1 VGGWASGNWRTTCSC
16 SSTGH
21 SPEPL
26 GVDEAV
32 WVEDDVMGRVTA
44 VVQGGQAGDRAAAR
58 RELAGIWAEVEEGG
72 GDAFHRCVIAH
83 FLADLQD
90 DLQDELVW
98 DERALAAVAGVTDER
113 AQEYHPS
120 LQVRGFLPSLYLSLA
135 DDHRRLGD
143 AARAHEFL
151 ELARGTIDALGD
163 DAYGGLVRSGL
174 DNVARALAEG
184 STERLL
190 SH

>member
-1 VGGWASGNWRTTCSC
+1 V
-16 SSTGH
+16 
-21 SPEPL
+21 L
-26 GVDEAV
+26 
-32 WVEDDVMGRVTA
+32 VEDDVMGRVTA
-44 VVQGGQAGDRAAAR
+44 VVRRGQAGDRAAAR
-58 RELAGIWAEVEEGG
+58 RELTAIWAEVERSG

-90 DLQDELVW
+90 DLQDELAW

-120 LQVRGFLPSLYLSLA
+120 LEVRGFLPSLYLSLA

-151 ELARGTIDALGD
+151 ALARGTIDALAD

-174 DNVARALAEG
+174 ENVARALAEG

>member
-1 VGGWASGNWRTTCSC
+1 M
-16 SSTGH
+16 
-21 SPEPL
+21 
-26 GVDEAV
+26 
-32 WVEDDVMGRVTA
+32 DDDLMSRVTA
-44 VVQGGQAGDRAAAR
+44 AVQRGQAGERGTAR
-58 RELAGIWAEVEEGG
+58 QDLEAMWAEVERGV
-72 GDAFHRCVIAH
+72 GDDFHRCVIAH

-90 DLQDELVW
+90 DLADELAW
-98 DERALAAVAGVTDER
+98 DERALAAVAGVSDER

-143 AARAHEFL
+143 AERAHGFL
-151 ELARGTIDALGD
+151 RLAEGTIDALGD
-163 DAYGGLVRSGL
+163 DAYGALVRSGL
-174 DNVARALAEG
+174 ENLARALAEG

>member
-1 VGGWASGNWRTTCSC
+1 
-16 SSTGH
+16 
-21 SPEPL
+21 
-26 GVDEAV
+26 
-32 WVEDDVMGRVTA
+32 MGRVTA
-44 VVQGGQAGDRAAAR
+44 VVQRGQTGDRATAR
-58 RELAGIWAEVEEGG
+58 QELAALWAEVEQRG

-90 DLQDELVW
+90 DLADELAW

-143 AARAHEFL
+143 AERAHAFL
-151 ELARGTIDALGD
+151 RLAEGTVDALGD
-163 DAYGGLVRSGL
+163 DAYGALVRSGL
-174 DNVARALAEG
+174 ENVARALAEG
-184 STERLL
+184 STDRLP

>member
-1 VGGWASGNWRTTCSC
+1 MI
-16 SSTGH
+16 
-21 SPEPL
+21 
-26 GVDEAV
+26 D
-32 WVEDDVMGRVTA
+32 DDVMGRVTA
-44 VVQGGQAGDRAAAR
+44 VVQGQAGDRAAAR
-58 RELAGIWAEVEEGG
+58 RELAALWTEVEQSG

-83 FLADLQD
+83 FLADLQV
-90 DLQDELVW
+90 DLQDELMW

-151 ELARGTIDALGD
+151 ERARGTIDALGD

-184 STERLL
+184 STGRLL

>member
-1 VGGWASGNWRTTCSC
+1 MGG
-16 SSTGH
+16 
-21 SPEPL
+21 
-26 GVDEAV
+26 
-32 WVEDDVMGRVTA
+32 VTA
-44 VVQGGQAGDRAAAR
+44 VVQRGQTGDRATAR
-58 RELAGIWAEVEEGG
+58 QELAALWAEVEQRG

-90 DLQDELVW
+90 DLTDELAW

-143 AARAHEFL
+143 AERAHGFL
-151 ELARGTIDALGD
+151 RLAEGTIDALGD
-163 DAYGGLVRSGL
+163 DAYGALVRSGL
-174 DNVARALAEG
+174 ENVARALAEG

>member
-1 VGGWASGNWRTTCSC
+1 MR
-16 SSTGH
+16 
-21 SPEPL
+21 
-26 GVDEAV
+26 AV

-143 AARAHEFL
+143 AERAHEFL
-151 ELARGTIDALGD
+151 RLAEGTIDALGD

>member
-1 VGGWASGNWRTTCSC
+1 MI
-16 SSTGH
+16 
-21 SPEPL
+21 
-26 GVDEAV
+26 D
-32 WVEDDVMGRVTA
+32 DDVMGRVTA
-44 VVQGGQAGDRAAAR
+44 VVQGQAGDRAAAR
-58 RELAGIWAEVEEGG
+58 RELAALWTEVEQSG

-83 FLADLQD
+83 FLADVQD
-90 DLQDELVW
+90 DVRDELMW

-113 AQEYHPS
+113 AQECHPS

-151 ELARGTIDALGD
+151 ERARGTVDALGD

>member
-1 VGGWASGNWRTTCSC
+1 VI
-16 SSTGH
+16 
-21 SPEPL
+21 
-26 GVDEAV
+26 D
-32 WVEDDVMGRVTA
+32 DDVMGRVTA
-44 VVQGGQAGDRAAAR
+44 VVQGQAGDRAAAR
-58 RELAGIWAEVEEGG
+58 RELAAIWTEVEQGG

-90 DLQDELVW
+90 DLRDELVW
-98 DERALAAVAGVTDER
+98 DERALVAVAGVTDER

-151 ELARGTIDALGD
+151 ELARGTVDALGD